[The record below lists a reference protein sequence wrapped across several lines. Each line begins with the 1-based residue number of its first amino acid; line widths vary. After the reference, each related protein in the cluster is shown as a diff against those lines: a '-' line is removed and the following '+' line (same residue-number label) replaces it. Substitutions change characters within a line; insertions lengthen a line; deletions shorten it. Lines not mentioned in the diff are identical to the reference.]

1 MKIRKYKIISH
12 KYEFKTIFSDVYGLE
27 NRVSVKSSAIYVF
40 RILIR
45 PINGR
50 LIFFTYNIRI
60 ANCRI
65 CICLWYMQKD
75 VKQAAKLSGLYRA
88 FVLPDSYDMQTTA
101 AILCR
106 RQCRTLH
113 DTKILL
119 VKGHL
124 IRKQQKQIFY
134 FYFFHK

>member
-50 LIFFTYNIRI
+50 LIFLLTTLELRI
-60 ANCRI
+60 SEFAYAYDTCKKMSNKPPNCLVSTER
-65 CICLWYMQKD
+65 
-75 VKQAAKLSGLYRA
+75 